1 MIKGFV
7 FDLDGVLVFTDHFHY
22 LSWKAIADEEGIEFN
37 EQINNQLRG
46 VSRKDSLEIIL
57 RKASKTYTEDEKDA
71 LCEKKNNIY
80 KTYLDTMSEKDVDPD
95 TIETLKQL
103 KAQGYKIALGSSSKN
118 AKYILNKVGLTPYFD
133 AISDGVGLVH
143 SKPDPEVF
151 LKASDMLKINPK
163 ELVVVEDAEAGIN
176 AANAGKFISVG
187 IGEASKYEK
196 TQISIE
202 RFSDLLKVAKANSGI
217 VIEDL
222 CKEYT
227 PGVKAVKDVNLVIND
242 KEFLVLVGPSGCG
255 KSTILRMIAGL
266 EEISGGRIYIG
277 GKLINDVEPK
287 DRNIAM
293 VFQNYAL
300 FPNMTVAQNIGF
312 CLKISKVLREKD
324 YKCPTSPKKLRNL
337 WYKVQYPFVKK
348 LKYRHLKK
356 EEMTTVDFLLEAV
369 GIVAAMIYLGLQI
382 FYLRPGCHNFFFVN
396 LSDQIFN
403 PVCHLIKHDSHVMKF
418 LNRGIFHS
426 GIQIRLTKSLYT
438 LDHPCNQRAF
448 SL

>member
-202 RFSDLLKVAKANSGI
+202 RFSDLLKVVKANSGI

-356 EEMTTVDFLLEAV
+356 EEIDEKVKS
-369 GIVAAMIYLGLQI
+369 VAEILGLTQ
-382 FYLRPGCHNFFFVN
+382 YLDRKPGQ
-396 LSDQIFN
+396 LSGGQRQRVALGRAIIRN
-403 PVCHLIKHDSHVMKF
+403 PEVF
-418 LNRGIFHS
+418 LFDEP
-426 GIQIRLTKSLYT
+426 LTLMLK
-438 LDHPCNQRAF
+438 
-448 SL
+448 